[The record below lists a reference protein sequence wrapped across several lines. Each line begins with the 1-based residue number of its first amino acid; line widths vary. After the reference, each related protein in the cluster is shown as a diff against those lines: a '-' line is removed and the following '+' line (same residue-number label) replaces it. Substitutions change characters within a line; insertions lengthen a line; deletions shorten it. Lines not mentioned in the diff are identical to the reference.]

1 MRELA
6 ESGLTRLRNW
16 DISDEQVKA
25 LTQSGTARRTLTFRS
40 PVAGIVTEKKAVQ
53 GMRFMP
59 GDALYQVTNLSSVW
73 VIADVFEQDIGM
85 VKTGAKAT
93 VRINA
98 YPDKVFTGSITY
110 VYPTL
115 TAETRTVPVRVEL
128 TNAGGLLK
136 PGMFAQVELP
146 AASKGTVL
154 TVPTSAVI
162 DSGTRQI
169 VLVQLKEGRF
179 EPREVK
185 VGARSEDRIE
195 IIEGVQDGE
204 MVVVAANFLIDAESN
219 LKAAIGG
226 LGHTGHGTQAT
237 PDGSASTKAVTGVGH
252 QAEGTVEDIDTK
264 SSTVTLAHGPVPSLK
279 WPAMSME
286 FKVAHSGLLKELKP
300 GALVAFEFVE
310 RDQGEWVITAARS
323 LGKACE
329 DHRLVG
335 EKPFPGAAGDP
346 VRHCWRYLC
355 CAQNTAGCAAGPVR
369 RSGHRLHRVSG
380 PGPAGGRG
388 SGHVSVDHLHAVGS
402 QVQGGAGLLLLWR
415 LVRLHHL
422 RGWH

>member
-1 MRELA
+1 M
-6 ESGLTRLRNW
+6 
-16 DISDEQVKA
+16 
-25 LTQSGTARRTLTFRS
+25 
-40 PVAGIVTEKKAVQ
+40 
-53 GMRFMP
+53 
-59 GDALYQVTNLSSVW
+59 
-73 VIADVFEQDIGM
+73 
-85 VKTGAKAT
+85 
-93 VRINA
+93 
-98 YPDKVFTGSITY
+98 
-110 VYPTL
+110 
-115 TAETRTVPVRVEL
+115 

-185 VGARSEDRIE
+185 VGARSRGSIE

-252 QAEGTVEDIDTK
+252 PGRRHSRGHRYEVLHGD
-264 SSTVTLAHGPVPSLK
+264 LAHGPVPSLK

-286 FKVAHSGLLKELKP
+286 FKVAHSGLLKEPSRVPWLP
-300 GALVAFEFVE
+300 LSSSNA
-310 RDQGEWVITAARS
+310 I
-323 LGKACE
+323 KAN
-329 DHRLVG
+329 G
-335 EKPFPGAAGDP
+335 
-346 VRHCWRYLC
+346 
-355 CAQNTAGCAAGPVR
+355 
-369 RSGHRLHRVSG
+369 
-380 PGPAGGRG
+380 
-388 SGHVSVDHLHAVGS
+388 
-402 QVQGGAGLLLLWR
+402 
-415 LVRLHHL
+415 
-422 RGWH
+422 